1 MKLLFSPVNQFYLIL
16 LSDQPKILEGEKKNF
31 SFLSLSKSFAKTP
44 LHICYSA
51 STQRAKHGV
60 MLSHISEMERYYKQ
74 NNLTPQVLL
83 LLDNALGHLDSLW
96 DWRKNANISILPS
109 NLSSSIQLMDQKVIS
124 TFEAYYCRQVFGQV
138 IDDTTIHAISLDKL

>member
-1 MKLLFSPVNQFYLIL
+1 MKLFFSPVNQFYLIL
-16 LSDQPKILEGEKKNF
+16 LSDQPKILEGEKKMF
-31 SFLSLSKSFAKTP
+31 SFLSLSKSFAKRP

-60 MLSHISEMERYYKQ
+60 MLSHISEVERYYRQ

-96 DWRKNANISILPS
+96 DWRKKCEHFNFTVKFKFIHPANGPKSYF
-109 NLSSSIQLMDQKVIS
+109 N
-124 TFEAYYCRQVFGQV
+124 FW
-138 IDDTTIHAISLDKL
+138 SLLLYTDFWTGYWWYNSCDFSR